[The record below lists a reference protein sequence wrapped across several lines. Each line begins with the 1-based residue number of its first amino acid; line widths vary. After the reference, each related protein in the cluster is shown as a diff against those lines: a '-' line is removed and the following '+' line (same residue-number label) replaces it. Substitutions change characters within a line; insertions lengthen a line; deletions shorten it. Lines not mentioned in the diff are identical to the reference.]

1 MSLDSAPDQALVADV
16 FARDCTSRS
25 TFEDV
30 ADKWPSLI
38 LIALGEGTQRFGQLR
53 ARVSGVSERM
63 LAQSLRTLERDGMIT
78 RTAYAESPPRVDYAL
93 TALGAQVAVRLRD
106 LADLLEGAVPQI
118 EEARERYGS

>member
-1 MSLDSAPDQALVADV
+1 MSVSPSPDPALLADV

-53 ARVSGVSERM
+53 ARVDGVSERM

-78 RTAYAESPPRVDYAL
+78 RTPYAEVPPRVDYAL
-93 TALGAQVAVRLRD
+93 TDLGAAVATRLRD
-106 LADLLEGAVPQI
+106 LADLLESSVPAI
-118 EEARERYGS
+118 EAARAAYGS